1 MATTTNF
8 GITLLDNSTNTP
20 EVLVNEATTRFDSFL
35 SGPASAFGRRH
46 SAVTGLTW
54 AYHKCTMLVDGVLTT
69 INDGTVAL
77 TASATNYVEV
87 TRAGTVSRNTTGFTA
102 GQIPLYEVVTG
113 TSSIT
118 SYTDRRSWLQV
129 EFITSKVS
137 FAVTSADVTLTAA
150 QARAKI
156 ITTTGVL
163 TANRNVIVPND
174 WYGTV
179 FCNNTGAF
187 TTTFKTSGGAGI
199 VVAQTK
205 YAILWADGTN
215 VVRITPDT

>member
-1 MATTTNF
+1 MATTTNLT
-8 GITLLDNSTNTP
+8 ITKLDNSTNTP
-20 EVLVNEATTRFDSFL
+20 EVLVNTGLDIIDSVL
-35 SGPASAFGRRH
+35 SGPAVALARR
-46 SAVTGLTW
+46 SVTTTGLTW
-54 AYHKCTMLVDGVLTT
+54 GFHACTMLVDGVLTS
-69 INDGTVAL
+69 IAAGTVAL

-87 TRAGTVSRNTTGFTA
+87 SRAGTVSRNTTSFTA

-113 TSSIT
+113 TASVT
-118 SYTDRRSWLQV
+118 SYTDRRSWI
-129 EFITSKVS
+129 EPEYITSKVS

-150 QARAKI
+150 QARARI

-187 TTTFKTSGGAGI
+187 TTTFKTSAGTGI